1 MQLEDELGAE
11 AHDPA
16 ERSGRIGRSEEAA
29 AQARSHR
36 PPEPD
41 AAGIAGSSV
50 HGYSIVA
57 RLGWRRAGV
66 AYEAI
71 LEESGRRVVLLLLPT
86 PLDAAER
93 IARFRRESER
103 LVQLRHPHLRE
114 VIATGVWHRPG
125 GAHPYLVVSGEFA
138 ETLPEHL
145 ARRRPDAA
153 ARVRLLA
160 EACQALSYAHAHGVD
175 HGDLGAADVLVGLD
189 GRALLAD
196 LGVVRL
202 LRGLAQ
208 PTAGAWPA
216 RVDLPPAG
224 LEPADTF
231 RDTLAIGE
239 IARSTMLWG
248 HDGRLASTAGA
259 PTDAA
264 ALAAVGQ
271 VVAAAPWAQH
281 GGPLGVAAALRS
293 AVGGRAGGV
302 EPPRPL
308 PARRGRAIRTAGL
321 CLATGWACLFMGL
334 AIGHLGGGR
343 GVKGPQGIA
352 VAAATREPAASR
364 SGVEA
369 FLERDLPVAML
380 EAGLDRDSTLAEL
393 LEVLAAGLPSHE
405 WPALSAGEAA
415 KASASA
421 HLSLAAAFSA
431 IGAEERA
438 VAELRTAV
446 DRLASAP
453 AARRLEAE
461 SRLGMA
467 LLRLRQPEEALAVL
481 EPSAEQAASRLGEG
495 SSLARRL
502 AHDLAVARF
511 LRDGDGARAIAAV
524 EAISPQGPA
533 GEAELLPPGERASTL
548 AALLESAGRLDEAEQ
563 LLAASISDPAPPIET
578 ASRLA
583 RLAGLRLALGRT
595 KEALAAAERAFS
607 HACAG
612 LGWEHPATAEMA
624 SLLAAV
630 AERSGGHRQAAAFA
644 AARLAEAPSLSP
656 SVAAVLELRRLQ
668 AWSLARGGD
677 LPAAEEAVRSLLAD
691 LERSVGRDHPLTLS
705 VLGSMAAIRL
715 EAADT
720 REAAEIL
727 ADGVRRRLA
736 SRSADRADLLRSVQ
750 EFSAAVARS
759 DRPRELLRLAEA
771 ISTEVNLAVGDAHP
785 ATLAARRAEAAIL
798 REEGRLDEAVAI
810 LEEIAARAI
819 ASLPEDDPLPVHC
832 RNDLAHAL
840 LLRGDLAASD
850 RVLRD
855 AWARAAGR
863 GPAFEPASRHIGQL
877 ARELVRRLRRIDAA
891 EAEEPISFWRE
902 RIAGTAG

>member
-1 MQLEDELGAE
+1 MQLEDEHGAE
-11 AHDPA
+11 MHDPG
-16 ERSGRIGRSEEAA
+16 ERSGRIGRAEGAA
-29 AQARSHR
+29 AEACSHR

-41 AAGIAGSSV
+41 EAGIAGSSV

-71 LEESGRRVVLLLLPT
+71 LDESGRRVVLLLLPT

-103 LVQLRHPHLRE
+103 LVHLRHPHLRE

-153 ARVRLLA
+153 AIVRLLA
-160 EACQALSYAHAHGVD
+160 EACEALSYAHAHGVD

-196 LGVVRL
+196 VGVTRL
-202 LRGLAQ
+202 LRTLAHS
-208 PTAGAWPA
+208 PAGSWPA
-216 RVDLPPAG
+216 RVDLPRSG
-224 LEPADTF
+224 LEPAETF

-239 IARSTMLWG
+239 IARSTLLWG
-248 HDGRLASTAGA
+248 DEAGRTSAPALASAGSGSEGVA
-259 PTDAA
+259 RV
-264 ALAAVGQ
+264 LAAT
-271 VVAAAPWAQH
+271 PWAQH
-281 GGPLGVAAALRS
+281 GGPSGVAAALRA
-293 AVGGRAGGV
+293 AVGGRAGGID
-302 EPPRPL
+302 PPKPL
-308 PARRGRAIRTAGL
+308 KARRGRAIRTAGL
-321 CLATGWACLFMGL
+321 CLATGWACLFLGL
-334 AIGHLGGGR
+334 AIGHLGRGGSVQAPVSI
-343 GVKGPQGIA
+343 G
-352 VAAATREPAASR
+352 AAAANGEAVASR
-364 SGVEA
+364 SGVET
-369 FLERDLPVAML
+369 FLERNLPAAML
-380 EAGLDRDSTLAEL
+380 MAGLDGDSTLAEL
-393 LEVLAAGLPSHE
+393 LDLVAAGLQSWERP
-405 WPALSAGEAA
+405 PLSAEAA
-415 KASASA
+415 GSA
-421 HLSLAAAFSA
+421 HLALAGAFSA
-431 IGAEERA
+431 IGADERA
-438 VAELRTAV
+438 IDGLRTAI

-461 SRLGMA
+461 SRLGTA
-467 LLRLRQPEEALAVL
+467 LLQMRRLDEALAAL
-481 EPSAEQAASRLGEG
+481 GPAAEQAASRLGKG
-495 SSLARRL
+495 NSIARRL

-511 LRDGDGARAIAAV
+511 LRDGDSGRAIAAL
-524 EAISPQGPA
+524 EAIPPQAPS
-533 GEAELLPPGERASTL
+533 GEPELLPPGERASTL
-548 AALLESAGRLDEAEQ
+548 AAILESVGRVEEAER
-563 LLAASISDPAPPIET
+563 LLAASIADPAPPIEI
-578 ASRLA
+578 ASRYA
-583 RLAGLRLALGRT
+583 RLAGVRLALARPDA
-595 KEALAAAERAFS
+595 ALAAAERAFS

-612 LGWEHPATAEMA
+612 LGWEHPATAQMA

-630 AERSGGHRQAAAFA
+630 AERSGGYRQAAAFA
-644 AARLAEAPSLSP
+644 ASALAAAPSLSP
-656 SVAAVLELRRLQ
+656 GVAAVLELRRLQ
-668 AWSLARGGD
+668 AWSLARAGD
-677 LPAAEEAVRSLLAD
+677 LAGAEEAVRSLLAD
-691 LERSVGRDHPLTLS
+691 LERSAGRDHPLTLS
-705 VLGSMAAIRL
+705 VLGSMAALRL
-715 EAADT
+715 EATDAHA
-720 REAAEIL
+720 AAELL
-727 ADGVRRRLA
+727 AEGVRRRLA
-736 SRSADRADLLRSVQ
+736 SRSADRVDLLRSVQ
-750 EFSAAVARS
+750 EFSAALARS

-771 ISTEVNLAVGDAHP
+771 ISSEVNLAAGDAHP
-785 ATLAARRAEAAIL
+785 ASLAARRAEAAIL
-798 REEGRLDEAVAI
+798 REEGRLDEAVGI

-863 GPAFEPASRHIGQL
+863 GPAFEPASRQIGQL